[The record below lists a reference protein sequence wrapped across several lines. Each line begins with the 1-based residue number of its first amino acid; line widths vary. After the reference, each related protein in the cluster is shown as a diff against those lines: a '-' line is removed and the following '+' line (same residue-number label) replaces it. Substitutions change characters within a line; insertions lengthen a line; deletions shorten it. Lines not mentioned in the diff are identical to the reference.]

1 MATDDLPSQSSTH
14 QFLPQINA
22 QIWEERNIILSQK
35 PGKHFEHVQK
45 SSRFDTYVFRG
56 SKSKNKMKEYM
67 LSNPE
72 NKIAVQ
78 IYDCKNYHQFITF
91 PNWDTCWSKYLH
103 TAWNKRYLNELILS
117 DKPCKPYLD
126 IEWLKISDDVNE
138 YDFIFKLISDI
149 ILIFHSRYHL
159 IITENNFFITEAH
172 NDIKISFHLVIT
184 SSVYDNKTNSQFLF
198 KTNKKNEHFSAWDL
212 YITLLELDDHY
223 KNKIDGCVYS
233 NDREF
238 RTIYSTKF
246 NQNRSFI
253 PITISDI
260 KNKKNSS
267 VVRRTSD
274 FIPNIFDYLI
284 THSYDDIPI
293 EFINTPPPVHPLL
306 NTHNKYIVVTNKET
320 NTKKVSVKN
329 NFTQKEPEADIIERL
344 LELALTVHPT
354 ASYTGRSG
362 DGFRFSYSDRNEPC
376 YTGKTHKS
384 NGFALYIKPNT
395 GFVYMFCF
403 SARCG
408 FLFKL
413 GHLYDDTNWHIGA
426 IPVDVP
432 FIEYVNPNEI
442 YLEKKDLTVTH
453 FLHSFIQKKGVACIK
468 SPMGTGKTRTLAA
481 LIRGFFKDKRI
492 LYISYRQTLSL
503 NIEGVFPEFYN
514 YMNGTHDIHFQNKVI
529 IQLDSLAKLSFNLE
543 FLYYDFIIMDEIESL
558 LHHMSSKTMKDRM
571 IICDILDQYIKGAQW
586 VLALDADFG
595 QRAYDFLYGI
605 KSLPRVIIN
614 NFKPKQKRVF
624 FFSCN
629 YEKRLF
635 QIIED
640 LKNGKNI
647 VVVTLSLGIANE
659 IFHNIKQFNVEL
671 YSSFSDD
678 SLKFKLLDVNSH
690 WTQKQCIIYT
700 PTIDAGVDFNVKNY
714 FDTMYCFICKKSST
728 PRGFLQATGRVRHLK
743 NNNIRACLYATVF
756 GTGRKILPTLIEE
769 EDFIVNQYKNV
780 TKKEIK
786 LVGENKFKL
795 VSQKNHFT
803 KLFAHN
809 LLESDYADSVYLSI
823 LKELIVSKGFDYVN
837 EDKLEDNDS
846 DNDAD
851 DSSTDD
857 NVSTSTNSKTN
868 DIIIQVENDAATTKI
883 SKDKNL
889 YLILDIINAEDITY
903 EEFIRLENL
912 KKNNKA
918 KEPEKV
924 CIYKY
929 HIKEKLKINTFVYDD
944 EEQQKKF
951 IEFLLDWHNKD
962 KILDHALYALGK
974 KHYDDSHDPYFSNI
988 GIKLQYLNKIL
999 DVFGF
1004 KSLLDQ
1010 DTVVESDNKPN
1021 SILYNK
1027 MVSSK
1032 LLNKSNYSTM
1042 MKFFNKSERAEK
1054 LNSKFEIKTFI
1065 KVCNCI
1071 LNEFG
1076 FKIDGNRKQNR
1087 INGTREWFYNYKLNQ
1102 NINDILCIISK
1113 Y

>member
-1 MATDDLPSQSSTH
+1 MATADNIHQDMSQSSIQH
-14 QFLPQINA
+14 APSQINT
-22 QIWEERNIILSQK
+22 QIWEERNILLSQK

-45 SSRFDTYVFRG
+45 SIRFDTYIFKG
-56 SKSKNKMKEYM
+56 KNSKNKMKEYM

-78 IYDCKNYHQFITF
+78 ICDCKNYHQFITF
-91 PNWDTCWSKYLH
+91 INWETCWSKYLH
-103 TAWNKRYLNELILS
+103 TAWNKRYLYELILS

-126 IEWLKISDDVNE
+126 IEWLKISDDINE
-138 YDFIFKLISDI
+138 YDFILKLIYDI
-149 ILIFHSRYHL
+149 IQIFHSRYNL

-172 NDIKISFHLVIT
+172 NDKKISFHLVIT
-184 SSVYDNKTNSQFLF
+184 SSFKSNDVISNQFLF
-198 KTNKKNEHFSAWDL
+198 KTNKKKENNSAWDL
-212 YITLLELDDHY
+212 YIALVELDNNY

-246 NQNRSFI
+246 NQNRMFI

-260 KNKKNSS
+260 KNKKNSYQ
-267 VVRRTSD
+267 VRKTSD
-274 FIPNIFDYLI
+274 FIPNYFDYLI
-284 THSYDDIPI
+284 THLYDNIPI
-293 EFINTPPPVHPLL
+293 EFINTPPLIHPLL
-306 NTHNKYIVVTNKET
+306 TPHNKYIVITDKEY
-320 NTKKVSVKN
+320 NTKKISVKN
-329 NFTQKEPEADIIERL
+329 NYNQKEPESEIIERL
-344 LELALTVHPT
+344 IELAITVHPT
-354 ASYTGRSG
+354 ASYTGRAG

-408 FLFKL
+408 FLLKV
-413 GHLYDDTNWHIGA
+413 GHLYDNTTWHIGA
-426 IPVDVP
+426 ISVDVP
-432 FIEYVNPNEI
+432 FIEYINPNEI

-453 FLHSFIQKKGVACIK
+453 FIHSFIKKKGVACIK

-481 LIRGFFKDKRI
+481 LIRGFFKNKRI
-492 LYISYRQTLSL
+492 MYISYRQTLSL

-514 YMNGTHDIHFQNKVI
+514 YMSGVHDLYLHDKVI
-529 IQLDSLAKLSFNLE
+529 IQVDSLAKLSFNLE
-543 FLYYDFIIMDEIESL
+543 FVFYDLIIMDEIESL
-558 LHHMSSKTMKDRM
+558 LFHMSSKTMKDRM
-571 IICDILDQYIKGAQW
+571 IICDILNEFIKGAQW
-586 VLALDADFG
+586 IIALDADFA
-595 QRAYDFLYGI
+595 QRSYDFLNGI
-605 KSLPRVIIN
+605 KSTPRVIIN
-614 NFKPKQKRVF
+614 NFKPKQKRIF
-624 FFSCN
+624 FFSSN

-647 VVVTLSLGIANE
+647 VVVTLALNIADE
-659 IFHNIKQFNVEL
+659 IFENIKQFNVEL

-678 SLKFKLLDVNSH
+678 SSKLKLIDVNSN

-700 PTIDAGVDFNVKNY
+700 PTIDAGVDFNVKGY
-714 FDTMYCFICKKSST
+714 FDTMYCFVCKKSST
-728 PRGFLQATGRVRHLK
+728 PRGFLQATGRIRHLK
-743 NNNIRACLYATVF
+743 NNNIRACLHSTVLGF
-756 GTGRKILPTLIEE
+756 GRKILPTLIEE

-786 LVGENKFKL
+786 LIGDNKFKL

-809 LLESDYADSVYLSI
+809 LLESDYANSIYLSI

-857 NVSTSTNSKTN
+857 NISTSTNSKTN
-868 DIIIQVENDAATTKI
+868 DIIIEVENDATTTTI
-883 SKDKNL
+883 STEKNI
-889 YLILDIINAEDITY
+889 YHIISIINAEDITY
-903 EEFIRLENL
+903 ERFLEL
-912 KKNNKA
+912 EDKKKKNLATRLNKFDLQ
-918 KEPEKV
+918 
-924 CIYKY
+924 KY
-929 HIKEKLKINTFVYDD
+929 YIKEKFKIDTFVCDD
-944 EEQQKKF
+944 DKQQQYL
-951 IEFLLDWHNKD
+951 IEFLLAWHNKEN
-962 KILDHALYALGK
+962 ILDHALYALGK

-988 GIKLQYLNKIL
+988 GTKIKYLNTIL

-1010 DTVVESDNKPN
+1010 DTVVESNKA
-1021 SILYNK
+1021 LDDK
-1027 MVSSK
+1027 MENSK
-1032 LLNKSNYSTM
+1032 LMNKSYYSIM
-1042 MKFFNKSERAEK
+1042 MKTFNKQDQAK
-1054 LNSKFEIKTFI
+1054 DMNGKFKKDKFTKKCNS
-1065 KVCNCI
+1065 I

-1076 FKIDGNRKQNR
+1076 FKVESNRKK
-1087 INGTREWFYNYKLNQ
+1087 INSRWSYKYILVEHMI
-1102 NINDILCIISK
+1102 NIISIISK